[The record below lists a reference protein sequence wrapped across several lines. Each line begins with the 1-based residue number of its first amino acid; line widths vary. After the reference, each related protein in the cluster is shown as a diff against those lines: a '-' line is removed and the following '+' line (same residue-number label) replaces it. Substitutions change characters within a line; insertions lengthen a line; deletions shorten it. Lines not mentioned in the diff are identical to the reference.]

1 MQVKEEHKSQD
12 PTFNPINQKKK
23 KKEKKTQRTNSKQ
36 KSNTHV

>member
-23 KKEKKTQRTNSKQ
+23 TQRTNSKQ